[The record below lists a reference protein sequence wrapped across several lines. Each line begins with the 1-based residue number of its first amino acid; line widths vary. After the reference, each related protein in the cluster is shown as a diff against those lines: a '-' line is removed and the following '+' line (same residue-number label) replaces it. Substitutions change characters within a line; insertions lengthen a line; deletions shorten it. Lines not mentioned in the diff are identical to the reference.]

1 MVCIIEII
9 SIMLYTRLNDV
20 YSMSDGNRATENE
33 LMKDG
38 RKISSPSGKIYTL
51 RKYEIIPYINREGI
65 ERDFISFK
73 VTDSTK
79 KKIGTVTNYTTEE
92 RLHSLIYRFENPEH
106 MEKAEFIAR
115 VGETN
120 GFLYIIVPEPVRSW
134 ANIYVD
140 DSIDIKLQ
148 KKDGLAAE
156 DVLHHIS
163 MLKTSYI
170 VNLRRIRR
178 FLSEKDEHG
187 NNLILSTEEF
197 RSGKFRKDLF
207 LKKGDLVKVSLIPK
221 PEYQNFFFADSM
233 KEDVE
238 RLKKKEGITE

>member
-1 MVCIIEII
+1 MLYIIEII
-9 SIMLYTRLNDV
+9 SILLYTRKDNDL
-20 YSMSDGNRATENE
+20 SMSDGNRATENE

-73 VTDSTK
+73 ITDSNK
-79 KKIGTVTNYTTEE
+79 KKVGTVTNYTTEE
-92 RLHSLIYRFENPEH
+92 RLQSLMYRYENPEH
-106 MEKAEFIAR
+106 MEKVEFIAR

-120 GFLYIIVPEPVRSW
+120 GFLYVVIPEPIRSW
-134 ANIYVD
+134 ANIFVD
-140 DSIDIKLQ
+140 DSIDLKLE
-148 KKDGLAAE
+148 KKDGSTLE
-156 DVLHHIS
+156 DVLHHVS

-178 FLSEKDEHG
+178 FLSEKDEKG

-197 RSGKFRKDLF
+197 RSGKFRNDLF
-207 LKKGDLVKVSLIPK
+207 VKKGDLVKVSLIPT
-221 PEYQNFFFADSM
+221 PDYQNFFFADSM

-238 RLKKKEGITE
+238 RLKKKETE